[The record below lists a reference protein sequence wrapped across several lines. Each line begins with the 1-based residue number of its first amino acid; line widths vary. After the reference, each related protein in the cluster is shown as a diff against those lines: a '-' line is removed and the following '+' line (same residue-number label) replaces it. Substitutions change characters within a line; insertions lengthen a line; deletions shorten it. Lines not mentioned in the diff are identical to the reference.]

1 MEALSL
7 IEIAFLSAL
16 LLSLGLTAGF
26 LSGLLGVG
34 GGIVLVPGLYYIFT
48 SLGFPDEVLM
58 HMAVGTSLAV
68 IVPTGFS
75 SARSHYKR
83 GNVDLSLVKKIGIGI
98 LIGVGIGTYIADLVS
113 GEELQG
119 IFATCL
125 LLMAAIMAFK
135 PARFQIAKE
144 IPPQPVPCLV
154 STLIG
159 GLSTLM
165 GIGGASL
172 SVPFM
177 TMCGQA
183 IHRAVGT
190 AAAIGLV
197 ISIPAVI
204 GFMVIGREISGLP
217 PFSLGYIN
225 GLGWLFITPVSVLT
239 APLGVRVAHK
249 ASVEKL
255 RALFAFFLLI
265 VATKMF
271 WDIFSK

>member
-1 MEALSL
+1 MDGFSL
-7 IEIAFLSAL
+7 IEILSLAAL
-16 LLSLGLTAGF
+16 LLGLGLTAGF

-48 SLGFPDEVLM
+48 SLGFPEEFLM
-58 HMAVGTSLAV
+58 HMAVGTSLAI

-83 GNVDLSLVKKIGIGI
+83 GNVDLGLVKTIGIGI

-113 GEELQG
+113 GDELQG
-119 IFATCL
+119 IFASCL

-135 PARFQIAKE
+135 PARFQIADK
-144 IPPQPVPCLV
+144 IPAQPTPALV
-154 STLIG
+154 GTVIG
-159 GLSTLM
+159 ALSTLM

-197 ISIPAVI
+197 ISIPAVA
-204 GFMVIGREISGLP
+204 GFIVIGKEISGLP

-225 GLGWLFITPVSVLT
+225 ILAWLFITPVSVLT
-239 APLGVRVAHK
+239 APFGVRVAHK
-249 ASVEKL
+249 ASVDRL